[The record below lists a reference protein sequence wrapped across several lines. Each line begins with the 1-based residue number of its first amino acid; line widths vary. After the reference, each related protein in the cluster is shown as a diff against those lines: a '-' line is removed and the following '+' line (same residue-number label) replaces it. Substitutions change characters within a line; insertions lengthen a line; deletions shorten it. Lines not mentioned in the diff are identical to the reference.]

1 MKHIL
6 AVHIP
11 RKACETCRKLG
22 YQWYDSADTTQY
34 DKIYLQD
41 RCGDVIKEKTEPS

>member
-11 RKACETCRKLG
+11 RNACESCRKQG

-34 DKIYLQD
+34 DKVYLQD
-41 RCGDVIKEKTEPS
+41 RSGDVIKENTQPS